1 MILRVLQG
9 EGVMASNPLE
19 VHSEVT
25 MLDGLTKVNERLR
38 TTIEDKDR
46 RIKEMGAVLR
56 NLLVAIHTVYSDA
69 VTGAP
74 VNPRMIP
81 DAIEA
86 GWAALGEEK
95 K

>member
-1 MILRVLQG
+1 
-9 EGVMASNPLE
+9 MASNPLE
-19 VHSEVT
+19 TYTAVT
-25 MLDGLTKVNERLR
+25 ALLDDLTKETERLR
-38 TTIEDKDR
+38 TMVEAR
-46 RIKEMGAVLR
+46 EAALR

-69 VTGAP
+69 VTGKP
-74 VNPRMIP
+74 VDLRMIP